1 MDWEDRLG
9 RLEPPDVEIRTRR
22 IGRIENPDILIS
34 RRLDSARIFAVH
46 TTGSVAGR
54 SGKTDLSRP
63 SRSVVGRRSNINGI
77 GGARAAENHISA
89 PEDPEGAVTVLH
101 ERGIRVLCG
110 CLGSE
115 LDHRTPS

>member
-1 MDWEDRLG
+1 MDWEDRPG

-22 IGRIENPDILIS
+22 IGCIKYPDILIS
-34 RRLDSARIFAVH
+34 RRLDSGRIFAVH
-46 TTGSVAGR
+46 TPRTRAGWR
-54 SGKTDLSRP
+54 GKTNLSRP
-63 SRSVVGRRSNINGI
+63 SRSVIGRRSNVDGI